1 MEHGIKVKK
10 NVSEVGRA
18 HHAAPVPFAA
28 ALMAYNRKGERS
40 QISGLTFNL
49 VKPE

>member
-1 MEHGIKVKK
+1 MGSKLKRTYQKLEEHTTPT
-10 NVSEVGRA
+10 
-18 HHAAPVPFAA
+18 PVPFAA